1 MVLVSEAPYRAS
13 SDEYSTAWHQL
24 RAELVADGF
33 EVVVVSGSDGSTN
46 ALERMA
52 HSARSFAA
60 VRVTPEDQE
69 LAADVWIADPSTG
82 KILLHRVSAQ
92 GHGREAARE
101 LALRTAELLE
111 ASVLVLGISHEEA
124 PRPRRFGVWAG
135 AGVFGHPGGVP
146 FAATPGAGFFYRASE
161 NVAFELRLML
171 PATSEESIA
180 RDRAE
185 IDQELGLLGLRF
197 ETALD
202 EPMFVLA
209 SVGYGAY
216 RIGARGKAAPPL
228 VGRSVEQF
236 VSAAAFGAGLGV
248 RILKRKDL
256 DLKLVIREDVIALM
270 PRPVVVFAEAPLAKA
285 GQPMLVASGGLELS
299 W

>member
-1 MVLVSEAPYRAS
+1 MS
-13 SDEYSTAWHQL
+13 S
-24 RAELVADGF
+24 
-33 EVVVVSGSDGSTN
+33 SGESAA
-46 ALERMA
+46 ALERLA
-52 HSARSFAA
+52 HGARSFAA

-82 KILLHRVSAQ
+82 KTLLHRVSAQ

-111 ASVLVLGISHEEA
+111 ASVLVLGISDEEA
-124 PRPRRFGVWAG
+124 PSARHFGVWAG
-135 AGVFGHPGGVP
+135 AGVLGHPGGVP
-146 FAATPGAGFFYRASE
+146 FAATPAAGFYYRASE
-161 NVAFELRLML
+161 NLAFELRLML
-171 PATSEESIA
+171 PAASEESIA
-180 RDRAE
+180 RDRAD
-185 IDQELGLLGLRF
+185 IDQELALLGLRF

-209 SVGYGAY
+209 SLGYGAY
-216 RIGARGKAAPPL
+216 RIGVHGKAAPPL
-228 VGRSVEQF
+228 VGRSEQQF

-248 RILKRKDL
+248 RILKRQNL
-256 DLKLVIREDVIALM
+256 DLKLVVREDVIALM
-270 PRPVVVFAEAPLAKA
+270 PRPVVRFAEAPLAKA